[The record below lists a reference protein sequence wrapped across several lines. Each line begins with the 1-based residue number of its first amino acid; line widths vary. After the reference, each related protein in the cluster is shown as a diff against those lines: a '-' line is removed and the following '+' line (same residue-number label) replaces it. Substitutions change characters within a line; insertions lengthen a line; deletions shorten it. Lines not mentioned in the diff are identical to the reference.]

1 MPRGWP
7 PLELREVKTI
17 LTALGLQYSHSSG
30 GHDFWKGVRN
40 GVPRKVTVD
49 PKCAPFSQDLLQS
62 MSKQAGSNRAEFYG
76 ATPRTAAKIGKGKG
90 HRV

>member
-49 PKCAPFSQDLLQS
+49 PKD
-62 MSKQAGSNRAEFYG
+62 
-76 ATPRTAAKIGKGKG
+76 TALN
-90 HRV
+90 